1 MKARDSILA
10 LLLLLPAVAQAAPK
24 KSPVIARPAAK
35 RPAGTT
41 RTAAPVAAPAD
52 PAALVMDAR
61 AAAARGETDLALRL
75 AQSAIVADP
84 ARASSYD
91 ALGDV
96 YAANHQ
102 AEYARNYYEE
112 ALSIDPAD
120 ASARKAIAGLDRAG
134 DTRKADASD
143 GAKSPIP

>member
-1 MKARDSILA
+1 MKARDSVLA
-10 LLLLLPAVAQAAPK
+10 LLLLLPLGAQATDAPK
-24 KSPVIARPAAK
+24 KSPAIARPVAK
-35 RPAGTT
+35 RPAATT
-41 RTAAPVAAPAD
+41 GASAPAPVAPPAD

-61 AAAARGETDLALRL
+61 AAAAKGETDLALRL

-102 AEYARNYYEE
+102 ADYARNYY
-112 ALSIDPAD
+112 
-120 ASARKAIAGLDRAG
+120 
-134 DTRKADASD
+134 
-143 GAKSPIP
+143 